1 MNYSLFR
8 ILKRL
13 KFSKLSSID
22 KYVVLYAEDRL
33 SYLSILMMK
42 FLVNKL
48 LNKKSQNSN
57 FKFYVF
63 IMCLSLANNLQ

>member
-1 MNYSLFR
+1 MNSSLFR

-22 KYVVLYAEDRL
+22 RYVVLYAEGRL
-33 SYLSILMMK
+33 SHLSILMMK

-57 FKFYVF
+57 FKFLNFMY
-63 IMCLSLANNLQ
+63 L

>member
-1 MNYSLFR
+1 MNSSLFR

-33 SYLSILMMK
+33 SHLSILMMK

-57 FKFYVF
+57 FKFLNFMY
-63 IMCLSLANNLQ
+63 L